1 MILYFLLVTVRVDS
15 TFKLQLKAIDADTNN
30 EIQGVARIGEK
41 LKFEINLQDA
51 SDTVKTSPQN
61 CYAMKADRS
70 GRYDLISDR

>member
-1 MILYFLLVTVRVDS
+1 MSFIVHNNA
-15 TFKLQLKAIDADTNN
+15 TFKLNLKALDAESNN

-61 CYAMKADRS
+61 CYATRFDGT
-70 GRYDLISDR
+70 GRYNLISNR